1 MRCSSA
7 CDSRQFSSFTQSRCF
22 PSVYWAEWEKA
33 AHAVDLWSVRSA
45 LLGTGGLVM
54 ERKGGKLNYGFSLWL
69 LASWVRWPNIKRKF
83 ECNLYTL
90 LGWWKLA
97 CKVLDVLC
105 SLSPCITTPEKQGW
119 ALMKAHNT
127 LVYAL
132 YQMPS
137 IHPFSA
143 TYPGPSHRAAVDG
156 ETAKPPSF
164 LPPPPAHCVGTTAST
179 GSCWQAQSTWLYSE
193 PVQNDRVPG
202 DWDFSSYWC
211 PPFITLTSLCAN
223 HLKFQ
228 RKALKD
234 KIQHME
240 WTWAIMFLLTTT

>member
-22 PSVYWAEWEKA
+22 SSVYWADWEKA

-105 SLSPCITTPEKQGW
+105 SPSPCITTPEKQGW

-127 LVYAL
+127 LVYA
-132 YQMPS
+132 
-137 IHPFSA
+137 

-156 ETAKPPSF
+156 EMAKPPSL
-164 LPPPPAHCVGTTAST
+164 LPPPPAHCVGTTGST
-179 GSCWQAQSTWLYSE
+179 GSCPKWQSSWGLGFFILLMSTLHYI
-193 PVQNDRVPG
+193 DK
-202 DWDFSSYWC
+202 
-211 PPFITLTSLCAN
+211 SLCRPF
-223 HLKFQ
+223 KIPVKSFKRQ
-228 RKALKD
+228 
-234 KIQHME
+234 IQHLE